1 MVYAEFR
8 GGEMEARELKKFET
22 KLKKMHRILSR
33 EKKELDD
40 EISEEVSLDR
50 EDVLKLKEEIEVFEK
65 EDQLEEGL
73 ISEVEEALNRIHL
86 GNYGQCL
93 SCGSQLPGERLE
105 AVPYAKFCVKC
116 QENTEEVSGKS

>member
-1 MVYAEFR
+1 
-8 GGEMEARELKKFET
+8 MEARELKKFET

-50 EDVLKLKEEIEVFEK
+50 EDVLKVKEEIEVFEK
-65 EDQLEEGL
+65 EDQIEEGL